1 MKDLALTLMETL
13 GIDMTE
19 AMELASLIYVSSEE
33 YYGADEFEQ
42 F

>member
-13 GIDMTE
+13 GIDFVE
-19 AMELASLIYVSSEE
+19 AMELASLIYIDSEE
-33 YYGADEFEQ
+33 YYGAEEFER